1 MYMDGN
7 KKQKHKKQ
15 PKDKN
20 RSPFH
25 GEKNDAVCSGT
36 MPKAC
41 PYAMMHPHLL
51 WLTKII
57 ASGMKKAL
65 AGGGCEGRGRDYLM
79 LF

>member
-1 MYMDGN
+1 MGTKN
-7 KKQKHKKQ
+7 KNT
-15 PKDKN
+15 KN
-20 RSPFH
+20 SLRIKTARRFTAK
-25 GEKNDAVCSGT
+25 KNDAVCSGT

-51 WLTKII
+51 CLTKII

-65 AGGGCEGRGRDYLM
+65 VGGGCEGWGRDYLM